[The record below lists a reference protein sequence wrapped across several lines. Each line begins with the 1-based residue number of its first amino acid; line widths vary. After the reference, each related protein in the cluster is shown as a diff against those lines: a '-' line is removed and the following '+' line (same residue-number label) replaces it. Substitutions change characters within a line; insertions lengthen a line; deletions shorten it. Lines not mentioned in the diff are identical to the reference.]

1 MINKVKQVVN
11 FITSIIKE
19 EKKKQNHNFC
29 RRKMMR
35 RCGEDEKRGSVDSA
49 NGMTCAGC

>member
-19 EKKKQNHNFC
+19 EKKQNHNFC

-35 RCGEDEKRGSVDSA
+35 RCGEEKRGSVDSA